1 MIKRLK
7 MYWLIAKFI
16 FTQDIYFI
24 YISDFDN
31 MEFASMAKGLSNADA
46 DFLSNKY
53 SDILAKNAGLTKDD

>member
-1 MIKRLK
+1 MIERLK

-16 FTQDIYFI
+16 FTQDVYFI

-31 MEFASMAKGLSNADA
+31 MEFASMTKGLSNADA
-46 DFLSNKY
+46 NLIANKY